1 MYYRFPQQKQ
11 SNSSRQ
17 HLSLRICKYCALH
30 IYDYYTRYTT
40 IMGISHS
47 KVDDEKEEWE
57 DRLTHVGTA
66 VVKKLRA
73 DHAHHHDKTWN
84 ITQSAMVGPIQQTPP
99 VMTFTDEAYS
109 EKINTQ
115 KWPENPAPIV
125 GAGRHWHSDAFV
137 DTMFDLMGKTTKWC
151 DVMSLSPPIED
162 GYFMWKMVEALH
174 KIAETAKG
182 NKKPIVVRMMFG
194 FGASHGPSQNDSPNK
209 YAVDCELWRE
219 KLTKAAGAH
228 LSEDANIELWVGA
241 WRYCDGWNHA
251 KIIAVDG
258 KYVHTGGHNLW
269 SYSYLQK
276 DPVHDLSIVLEG
288 DVAHDGHLFANA
300 QWEYVNYREA
310 TRWGKFLSM
319 FPDWMPRILVRATIS
334 EWPVGPGKAEKFAPS
349 YDRSIT
355 IDGDN
360 NKPPEGAV
368 PVISVGR
375 QGALVNGKPSDD
387 ALISMIDS
395 SEKIIRMS
403 LQSLAP
409 MIVKEWLPAFYG
421 WPTGIFQAMSRVMWD
436 RGVSIQIVLTNLG
449 SKYTTNKL
457 IEIIECEIF
466 KCMKQMYS
474 NVPNVTDKIIEII
487 EKKLLKISFIRHKGG
502 KKYFREKKP
511 DDDEEDKKDHDE
523 VCNHSKYII
532 VDDVCSYTGSQNLYV
547 SNLAEW
553 GVIVDDAKLTAKM
566 LEDYWNPMWTASY
579 DETDSDMNK
588 VIDNVKN
595 NFEDFGDATIS
606 TDEKAEDFL
615 EAIMR
620 DDAPRL

>member
-1 MYYRFPQQKQ
+1 
-11 SNSSRQ
+11 
-17 HLSLRICKYCALH
+17 
-30 IYDYYTRYTT
+30 
-40 IMGISHS
+40 MGISHS

-66 VVKKLRA
+66 VVKKLRT

-84 ITQSAMVGPIQQTPP
+84 ITQSVMVGPIQQTPP
-99 VMTFTDEAYS
+99 VMTFTDEAWS

-115 KWPENPAPIV
+115 KWPENLPPAEWEK
-125 GAGRHWHSDAFV
+125 RHWHSDAFV

-151 DVMSLSPPIED
+151 DVMSLSPPIEG
-162 GYFMWKMVEALH
+162 GYFWWKMLEALH

-182 NKKPIVVRMMFG
+182 NNNKKPIVVRMMFG
-194 FGASHGPSQNDSPNK
+194 FGAPQGPSQNWFGLNDSPNK
-209 YAVDCELWRE
+209 FAVDCEVWRN
-219 KLTKAAGAH
+219 KLIKEAK

-241 WRYCDGWNHA
+241 WRYYDGWNHA

-269 SYSYLQK
+269 SDSYLQK

-310 TRWGKFLSM
+310 TLWGKFLSM

-334 EWPVGPGKAEKFAPS
+334 EWPVGKAAKFAPS

-355 IDGDN
+355 IDGD

-395 SEKIIRMS
+395 SKKIIRMS

-409 MIVKEWLPAFYG
+409 MSLILYG
-421 WPTGIFQAMSRVMWD
+421 WPIGIFQAMSRAMWD

-449 SKYTTNKL
+449 TTYSTGKL
-457 IEIIECEIF
+457 ITIIQCEIF

-487 EKKLLKISFIRHKGG
+487 EKEKLTISYIRHKGG

-511 DDDEEDKKDHDE
+511 DDDLPTVLSSVIDKKDHDE
-523 VCNHSKYII
+523 VINHSKYII

-566 LEDYWNPMWTASY
+566 LEDYWNPMWKASY
-579 DETDSDMNK
+579 EDPVSRKEFDCDTYE
-588 VIDNVKN
+588 VIVNVKN